1 MNKLTFISLFALL
14 TFAACKVA
22 PVVPD
27 PAENKDAVNFA
38 APAVGQKSLFLHYTT
53 TCQQLNKDFVFTG
66 DTLILEVI
74 EKSGQIHLR
83 ESLTPT
89 SPMYVSGAFQQ
100 PIEYSLTSAGDY
112 ALIPDRWNSA
122 LFYFYG
128 NDTLRLNYPTDV
140 TLVQNDCKLMLSGD
154 PFIGDEVGFVKSF
167 AFGDI
172 RQTDKTVVS
181 CIPVM
186 LQLDA
191 YLISDARHLYMSH
204 TVIDDMGPNH
214 AKVQGWVGI

>member
-1 MNKLTFISLFALL
+1 MRKLTLFALFSL
-14 TFAACKVA
+14 LAFAACNVE
-22 PVVPD
+22 PVIPD
-27 PAENKDAVNFA
+27 PNENENAVNFA

-53 TCQQLNKDFVFTG
+53 TCQHLNKDFAFTG

-100 PIEYSLTSAGDY
+100 PIEYSLTSTGDY
-112 ALIPDRWNSA
+112 ALIPDRWSSA

-128 NDTLRLNYPTDV
+128 NDTLRLNYPTYV
-140 TLVQNDCKLMLSGD
+140 TLVQNDCKLMLSGN

-167 AFGDI
+167 EFGDI
-172 RQTDKTVVS
+172 RQTEKTVVS

-186 LQLDA
+186 FQLDA
-191 YLISDARHLYMSH
+191 YLITDARHLYMSH
-204 TVIDDMGPNH
+204 TVIDDMGPNQDQ
-214 AKVQGWVGI
+214 VQGWVGI

>member
-1 MNKLTFISLFALL
+1 MNKFTLFALFTL
-14 TFAACKVA
+14 LALAACKVS
-22 PVVPD
+22 PVIPD
-27 PAENKDAVNFA
+27 PDENENAVSFA
-38 APAVGQKSLFLHYTT
+38 APEVGQKSLFLRYTT
-53 TCQQLNKDFVFTG
+53 TCQQLNKDFAFTG

-89 SPMYVSGAFQQ
+89 SPMFVDGSFQQ
-100 PIEYSLTSAGDY
+100 PIEYSLTSTGDY

-128 NDTLRLNYPTDV
+128 NDTLRLNYPPDV
-140 TLVQNDCKLMLSGD
+140 TLVQDACKLVLSGT

-167 AFGDI
+167 EFGDI
-172 RQTDKTVVS
+172 KQKDKTVVS

-186 LQLDA
+186 FQLDA
-191 YLISDARHLYMSH
+191 YLVSDAQHLYMSH
-204 TVIDDMGPNH
+204 TIINDMGPNQDQ
-214 AKVQGWVGI
+214 VSGWVGI